1 MCWHFICQMK
11 LFTMYWAFPDNNSII
26 TIVSVFIL
34 GLTLVLSYISIG
46 TKIENSAGE
55 ITSLIIVLT
64 TLSNLSILVIPD
76 LKIYFLLVLIP
87 VIFVIL
93 YLFENNRLR
102 KIFFLNIMTIIII
115 VKVVP
120 LLLPQILPTIIEYI
134 FKWWPVRGHQG
145 CFQVILTLLRMSN
158 NLKIRNKKYIILQF
172 EIILDYIK
180 KEIND
185 CTYLDFTKLPN
196 DR

>member
-1 MCWHFICQMK
+1 MDYKERQEITANK
-11 LFTMYWAFPDNNSII
+11 EITTMRLLGMSISFMTILMTFLLSLTQIDNNSII

-55 ITSLIIVLT
+55 ITSFIIVLT

-76 LKIYFLLVLIP
+76 LKIYFLVVLIP

-134 FKWWPVRGHQG
+134 FK
-145 CFQVILTLLRMSN
+145 
-158 NLKIRNKKYIILQF
+158 
-172 EIILDYIK
+172 
-180 KEIND
+180 
-185 CTYLDFTKLPN
+185 
-196 DR
+196 

>member
-1 MCWHFICQMK
+1 MDYKERQEITANK
-11 LFTMYWAFPDNNSII
+11 EITTMRLLGMSISFMTILLTFLLSLTQIDNNSII
-26 TIVSVFIL
+26 TIASVFIL

-76 LKIYFLLVLIP
+76 LKIYFLVVLIP

-134 FKWWPVRGHQG
+134 FK
-145 CFQVILTLLRMSN
+145 
-158 NLKIRNKKYIILQF
+158 
-172 EIILDYIK
+172 
-180 KEIND
+180 
-185 CTYLDFTKLPN
+185 
-196 DR
+196 

>member
-1 MCWHFICQMK
+1 MDYKEREEITANK
-11 LFTMYWAFPDNNSII
+11 EITTMRLLGMSISFMTILLTFLLSLTQIDNNSII

-55 ITSLIIVLT
+55 ITSFIIVLT

-87 VIFVIL
+87 VLFVIL
-93 YLFENNRLR
+93 YLFENYRLR
-102 KIFFLNIMTIIII
+102 NIFFLNIMTILII

-120 LLLPQILPTIIEYI
+120 LLLPQILPTFIEYI
-134 FKWWPVRGHQG
+134 FK
-145 CFQVILTLLRMSN
+145 
-158 NLKIRNKKYIILQF
+158 
-172 EIILDYIK
+172 
-180 KEIND
+180 
-185 CTYLDFTKLPN
+185 
-196 DR
+196 

>member
-1 MCWHFICQMK
+1 MDYKERQEITANK
-11 LFTMYWAFPDNNSII
+11 EITTMRLLGMSISFMTILMTFLLSLTQIDNNSII

-55 ITSLIIVLT
+55 ITSFIIVLT
-64 TLSNLSILVIPD
+64 TLSNLGILVTPD

-87 VIFVIL
+87 VIFVVL

-134 FKWWPVRGHQG
+134 FK
-145 CFQVILTLLRMSN
+145 
-158 NLKIRNKKYIILQF
+158 
-172 EIILDYIK
+172 
-180 KEIND
+180 
-185 CTYLDFTKLPN
+185 
-196 DR
+196 

>member
-1 MCWHFICQMK
+1 MDYKEREEITANK
-11 LFTMYWAFPDNNSII
+11 EITTMRLLGMSISFMTILLTSLLSLTQIDNNSII

-55 ITSLIIVLT
+55 ITSFIIVLT

-87 VIFVIL
+87 VIFVVL
-93 YLFENNRLR
+93 YLFENKRLR
-102 KIFFLNIMTIIII
+102 KIFFLNIMAIIIV

-120 LLLPQILPTIIEYI
+120 LLLPQFLPTIIEYI
-134 FKWWPVRGHQG
+134 FK
-145 CFQVILTLLRMSN
+145 
-158 NLKIRNKKYIILQF
+158 
-172 EIILDYIK
+172 
-180 KEIND
+180 
-185 CTYLDFTKLPN
+185 
-196 DR
+196 

>member
-1 MCWHFICQMK
+1 MDYKEMQVITANK
-11 LFTMYWAFPDNNSII
+11 EITTMRLLGMSISFMTILLTFFLSLTQIGNNNII

-55 ITSLIIVLT
+55 ITSFIIVLT

-87 VIFVIL
+87 AIFVIL
-93 YLFENNRLR
+93 YLFENSRLR

-134 FKWWPVRGHQG
+134 FK
-145 CFQVILTLLRMSN
+145 
-158 NLKIRNKKYIILQF
+158 
-172 EIILDYIK
+172 
-180 KEIND
+180 
-185 CTYLDFTKLPN
+185 
-196 DR
+196 

>member
-1 MCWHFICQMK
+1 MDYKERQEITVNK
-11 LFTMYWAFPDNNSII
+11 EITTMRLLGMSISFVTILLTFLLSLTQIDNNSII

-55 ITSLIIVLT
+55 ITSFIIVLT

-76 LKIYFLLVLIP
+76 LKIYFLVVLIP

-134 FKWWPVRGHQG
+134 FK
-145 CFQVILTLLRMSN
+145 
-158 NLKIRNKKYIILQF
+158 
-172 EIILDYIK
+172 
-180 KEIND
+180 
-185 CTYLDFTKLPN
+185 
-196 DR
+196 

>member
-1 MCWHFICQMK
+1 MDYKERQEITANK
-11 LFTMYWAFPDNNSII
+11 EITTMRLLGMSISFMTILLTFLLSLTQIDNNSII

-120 LLLPQILPTIIEYI
+120 LLLPQILPIIFEYI
-134 FKWWPVRGHQG
+134 FK
-145 CFQVILTLLRMSN
+145 
-158 NLKIRNKKYIILQF
+158 
-172 EIILDYIK
+172 
-180 KEIND
+180 
-185 CTYLDFTKLPN
+185 
-196 DR
+196 

>member
-1 MCWHFICQMK
+1 MDYKERQEITANK
-11 LFTMYWAFPDNNSII
+11 EITTMRLLGMSISFMTILMTFLLSLTQIDNNSII

-76 LKIYFLLVLIP
+76 LKIYFLVVLIP

-134 FKWWPVRGHQG
+134 FK
-145 CFQVILTLLRMSN
+145 
-158 NLKIRNKKYIILQF
+158 
-172 EIILDYIK
+172 
-180 KEIND
+180 
-185 CTYLDFTKLPN
+185 
-196 DR
+196 

>member
-1 MCWHFICQMK
+1 MDYKERQEITVNK
-11 LFTMYWAFPDNNSII
+11 EITTMRLLGMSISFVTILLTFLLSLTQIDNNSII

-76 LKIYFLLVLIP
+76 LKIYFLVVLIP

-134 FKWWPVRGHQG
+134 FK
-145 CFQVILTLLRMSN
+145 
-158 NLKIRNKKYIILQF
+158 
-172 EIILDYIK
+172 
-180 KEIND
+180 
-185 CTYLDFTKLPN
+185 
-196 DR
+196 

>member
-1 MCWHFICQMK
+1 MDYKEMQEITANK
-11 LFTMYWAFPDNNSII
+11 EITTMRVLGMSISFMTILLTSLLSLTQIDNNSII

-55 ITSLIIVLT
+55 ITSFIIVLT

-93 YLFENNRLR
+93 YLFENKRLR
-102 KIFFLNIMTIIII
+102 KIFFLNIMTIIIV
-115 VKVVP
+115 VKVIP
-120 LLLPQILPTIIEYI
+120 LLLPGFLPTIIEYI
-134 FKWWPVRGHQG
+134 FK
-145 CFQVILTLLRMSN
+145 
-158 NLKIRNKKYIILQF
+158 
-172 EIILDYIK
+172 
-180 KEIND
+180 
-185 CTYLDFTKLPN
+185 
-196 DR
+196 

>member
-1 MCWHFICQMK
+1 MDYKERQEITANK
-11 LFTMYWAFPDNNSII
+11 EITTMRLLGMSISFMTILLTFLLSLTQIDNNSII

-46 TKIENSAGE
+46 TKIENGAGE
-55 ITSLIIVLT
+55 ITSFIIVLT
-64 TLSNLSILVIPD
+64 TLSNLSILVTPD

-87 VIFVIL
+87 VIVVIL

-134 FKWWPVRGHQG
+134 
-145 CFQVILTLLRMSN
+145 
-158 NLKIRNKKYIILQF
+158 LK
-172 EIILDYIK
+172 
-180 KEIND
+180 
-185 CTYLDFTKLPN
+185 
-196 DR
+196 

>member
-1 MCWHFICQMK
+1 MRLLGMSISFMTILLTFLLSLIQI
-11 LFTMYWAFPDNNSII
+11 DNNSII

-76 LKIYFLLVLIP
+76 LKIYFLVALIP

-134 FKWWPVRGHQG
+134 FK
-145 CFQVILTLLRMSN
+145 
-158 NLKIRNKKYIILQF
+158 
-172 EIILDYIK
+172 
-180 KEIND
+180 
-185 CTYLDFTKLPN
+185 
-196 DR
+196 

>member
-1 MCWHFICQMK
+1 MDYKERQEITANK
-11 LFTMYWAFPDNNSII
+11 EITTMRLLGMSISFMTILLTFLLSLTQIDNNSII

-76 LKIYFLLVLIP
+76 LKIYFLMVLIP

-134 FKWWPVRGHQG
+134 FK
-145 CFQVILTLLRMSN
+145 
-158 NLKIRNKKYIILQF
+158 
-172 EIILDYIK
+172 
-180 KEIND
+180 
-185 CTYLDFTKLPN
+185 
-196 DR
+196 

>member
-1 MCWHFICQMK
+1 MDYKERQEITANK
-11 LFTMYWAFPDNNSII
+11 EITTMRLLGMSISFMTILLTFLLSLTQIDNNSII

-87 VIFVIL
+87 LIFVIL

-134 FKWWPVRGHQG
+134 FK
-145 CFQVILTLLRMSN
+145 
-158 NLKIRNKKYIILQF
+158 
-172 EIILDYIK
+172 
-180 KEIND
+180 
-185 CTYLDFTKLPN
+185 
-196 DR
+196 

>member
-1 MCWHFICQMK
+1 MDYKEMQAITANKEITTMRLLGMSISFMTILLTFILSLTQIG
-11 LFTMYWAFPDNNSII
+11 NNSII

-46 TKIENSAGE
+46 TKIENCAGE
-55 ITSLIIVLT
+55 ITSFIIVLT
-64 TLSNLSILVIPD
+64 TLSNLSILVTPD

-87 VIFVIL
+87 VIFVVL

-120 LLLPQILPTIIEYI
+120 LLLPQILPTIIEDM
-134 FKWWPVRGHQG
+134 FK
-145 CFQVILTLLRMSN
+145 
-158 NLKIRNKKYIILQF
+158 
-172 EIILDYIK
+172 
-180 KEIND
+180 
-185 CTYLDFTKLPN
+185 
-196 DR
+196 

>member
-1 MCWHFICQMK
+1 MLTFLLSLTQI
-11 LFTMYWAFPDNNSII
+11 DNNSII

-76 LKIYFLLVLIP
+76 LKIYFLVVLIP

-134 FKWWPVRGHQG
+134 FK
-145 CFQVILTLLRMSN
+145 
-158 NLKIRNKKYIILQF
+158 
-172 EIILDYIK
+172 
-180 KEIND
+180 
-185 CTYLDFTKLPN
+185 
-196 DR
+196 

>member
-1 MCWHFICQMK
+1 MDYKERQEITANK
-11 LFTMYWAFPDNNSII
+11 EITTMRLLGMSISFMTILLTFLLSLTQIDNNSII

-64 TLSNLSILVIPD
+64 TLSNLSILVTPD
-76 LKIYFLLVLIP
+76 LKIYFLVVLIP

-134 FKWWPVRGHQG
+134 FK
-145 CFQVILTLLRMSN
+145 
-158 NLKIRNKKYIILQF
+158 
-172 EIILDYIK
+172 
-180 KEIND
+180 
-185 CTYLDFTKLPN
+185 
-196 DR
+196 

>member
-1 MCWHFICQMK
+1 MDYKEKQEITANK
-11 LFTMYWAFPDNNSII
+11 EITTMRLLGMSISFMTILLTFLLSLTQIDNNSII

-64 TLSNLSILVIPD
+64 TLSNLSILVITD
-76 LKIYFLLVLIP
+76 LKIYFLVVLIP

-134 FKWWPVRGHQG
+134 FK
-145 CFQVILTLLRMSN
+145 
-158 NLKIRNKKYIILQF
+158 
-172 EIILDYIK
+172 
-180 KEIND
+180 
-185 CTYLDFTKLPN
+185 
-196 DR
+196 

>member
-1 MCWHFICQMK
+1 MDYKERQEITVNK
-11 LFTMYWAFPDNNSII
+11 EITTMRLLGMSISFVTILLTFLLSLTQIDNNSII

-55 ITSLIIVLT
+55 ITSFIIVLT

-76 LKIYFLLVLIP
+76 LKIYFLVVLIP
-87 VIFVIL
+87 VIFVVL

-134 FKWWPVRGHQG
+134 FK
-145 CFQVILTLLRMSN
+145 
-158 NLKIRNKKYIILQF
+158 
-172 EIILDYIK
+172 
-180 KEIND
+180 
-185 CTYLDFTKLPN
+185 
-196 DR
+196 